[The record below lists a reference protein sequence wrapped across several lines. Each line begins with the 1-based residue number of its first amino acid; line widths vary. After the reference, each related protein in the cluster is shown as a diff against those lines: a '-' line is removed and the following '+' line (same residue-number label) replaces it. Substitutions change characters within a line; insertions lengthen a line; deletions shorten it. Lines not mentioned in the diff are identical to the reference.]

1 MSHAIEA
8 TLESTPSSITE
19 IAELTR
25 AGVVPQ
31 PLELGQFYVVHGADG
46 SVNKFDLTG
55 DQYRDKT
62 GQVTA
67 SVAIT
72 HADSLLSYWD
82 KHSDTESDM
91 FADRERRT
99 ITAIIDAHA
108 GSGQDQDDR
117 PGWQTHRAT
126 LTLALS
132 EPMAAWLNLNGKI
145 MEQVAFAE
153 FCEDWMSVIAAPDAA
168 DLIEMVTDFQA
179 TVSASF
185 KSGFKLSNGQRVM
198 EYTEQIDQAVKGG
211 KVAVPQ
217 TIVLSLPIWRGAADR
232 HELTARIRTRVN
244 HGGAGKLGI
253 GYKLDRPT
261 DVIDAAFEA
270 EVARVQEHIGRP
282 VLRGTPA
289 GA

>member
-1 MSHAIEA
+1 MTLSENDIAAAIEA
-8 TLESTPSSITE
+8 GRISAVPNLLEVGKVYAASTPDGVEE
-19 IAELTR
+19 I
-25 AGVVPQ
+25 
-31 PLELGQFYVVHGADG
+31 
-46 SVNKFDLTG
+46 DLTG
-55 DQYRDKT
+55 DEYRDT
-62 GQVTA
+62 PRRLVAAVTL
-67 SVAIT
+67 T
-72 HADSLLSYWD
+72 HADSLLAYWD
-82 KHSDTESDM
+82 KHNDGASDVY
-91 FADRERRT
+91 ADREKRT
-99 ITAIIDAHA
+99 ITAVLDAHQGAA
-108 GSGQDQDDR
+108 GADDR
-117 PGWQTHRAT
+117 ARWQTHRAT

-132 EPMAAWLNLNGKI
+132 EPMQAWLAYNGKI

-211 KVAVPQ
+211 AVAVPQ
-217 TIVLSLPIWRGAADR
+217 TITLSLPIWRGASDR

-244 HGGAGKLGI
+244 HNGAGKLGI
-253 GYKLDRPT
+253 GFKLDRPT

-270 EVARVQEHIGRP
+270 EVARAEEHIGRP

>member
-1 MSHAIEA
+1 M
-8 TLESTPSSITE
+8 TTPTTTEKHVTPTSE
-19 IAELTR
+19 IADLTR
-25 AGVVPQ
+25 AGTEPR
-31 PLELGQFYVVHGADG
+31 ELQLGSYYVVHAGNG
-46 SVNKFDLTG
+46 TIQNIDLTG
-55 DQYRDKT
+55 EKYRDTT
-62 GQVTA
+62 GQVKA
-67 SVAIT
+67 AVALT
-72 HADSLLSYWD
+72 HADSLRAYWD
-82 KHSDTESDM
+82 KHHTEDSDM
-91 FADRERRT
+91 WADRERRT
-99 ITAIIDAHA
+99 LTAVIDAHA
-108 GSGQDQDDR
+108 GSDQNDEDR

-132 EPMAAWLNLNGKI
+132 EPMQAWLQHNGQL
-145 MEQVAFAE
+145 MEQVQFAE

-211 KVAVPQ
+211 AVAVPQ
-217 TIVLSLPIWRGAADR
+217 TITLALPIWRGASDR

-270 EVARVQEHIGRP
+270 EVARVEEHIGRP

>member
-1 MSHAIEA
+1 M
-8 TLESTPSSITE
+8 TNPSTEKIVTPTSE
-19 IAELTR
+19 IADLTR
-25 AGVVPQ
+25 AGTEPR
-31 PLELGQFYVVHGADG
+31 ELNLGSFYIVHGGDG
-46 SVNKFDLTG
+46 TIREVDLTG
-55 DQYRDKT
+55 DRYRDKT
-62 GQVTA
+62 GQVA
-67 SVAIT
+67 AAVAVT
-72 HADSLLSYWD
+72 HADSLLAYWD
-82 KHSDTESDM
+82 KHHDDQSDM
-91 FADRERRT
+91 WADREKRT
-99 ITAIIDAHA
+99 LTAVIDAHA
-108 GSGQDQDDR
+108 GSDESDEDR
-117 PGWQTHRAT
+117 ARWQSHRAT
-126 LTLALS
+126 LTLSLS
-132 EPMAAWLNLNGKI
+132 EAMQAWLNNNGKVL
-145 MEQVAFAE
+145 EQVAFAE

-168 DLIEMVTDFQA
+168 DLIEMVQDFQA

-211 KVAVPQ
+211 AVAVPQ
-217 TIVLSLPIWRGAADR
+217 TITLSLPIWRGASDR

-261 DVIDAAFEA
+261 DAIDAAFEA

>member
-1 MSHAIEA
+1 MTSP
-8 TLESTPSSITE
+8 STERITTPTSE
-19 IAELTR
+19 IADLTR
-25 AGVVPQ
+25 AGTEPR
-31 PLELGQFYVVHGADG
+31 ELNLGSYYVVHGGDG
-46 SVNKFDLTG
+46 TIREVDLTG
-55 DQYRDKT
+55 DRYRDRT

-67 SVAIT
+67 AVAIT
-72 HADSLLSYWD
+72 HADSLLAYWD
-82 KHSDTESDM
+82 KHNDDQSDM
-91 FADRERRT
+91 WADREKRT
-99 ITAIIDAHA
+99 ITAVIDANA
-108 GSGQDQDDR
+108 GSTQDDDDR
-117 PGWQTHRAT
+117 AAWQTHRAT

-132 EPMAAWLNLNGKI
+132 EPMQAWLAHNGKV

-153 FCEDWMSVIAAPDAA
+153 FCEDWMSVIAAPPAA
-168 DLIEMVTDFQA
+168 DLIEMVQDFQA
-179 TVSASF
+179 TMSASF

-198 EYTEQIDQAVKGG
+198 EYTEQIDQTVKGG
-211 KVAVPQ
+211 AVAVPQ
-217 TIVLSLPIWRGAADR
+217 TITLSLPIWRGAADR

>member
-1 MSHAIEA
+1 M
-8 TLESTPSSITE
+8 
-19 IAELTR
+19 
-25 AGVVPQ
+25 Q
-31 PLELGQFYVVHGADG
+31 
-46 SVNKFDLTG
+46 
-55 DQYRDKT
+55 
-62 GQVTA
+62 
-67 SVAIT
+67 
-72 HADSLLSYWD
+72 
-82 KHSDTESDM
+82 
-91 FADRERRT
+91 
-99 ITAIIDAHA
+99 
-108 GSGQDQDDR
+108 
-117 PGWQTHRAT
+117 
-126 LTLALS
+126 
-132 EPMAAWLNLNGKI
+132 AWLGHNGKV

-153 FCEDWMSVIAAPDAA
+153 FCEDWMSVIASPPAA
-168 DLIEMVTDFQA
+168 DLVEMVQDFQA

-211 KVAVPQ
+211 AVAVPQ
-217 TIVLSLPIWRGAADR
+217 TIRLAMPIWRGAADR

-270 EVARVQEHIGRP
+270 EVARVQEYIGRP